1 MLRRLP
7 IGSAQPLVVF
17 AAARF
22 AVAVAA
28 LIALVVLGFP
38 YGGRG
43 IAVVAGVGL
52 PWTVA
57 LLVVVRRNPEAMLH
71 PLVAA
76 GDVAVLVAIELLV
89 PEAYGATRFTALF
102 ALAAHAHFQGE
113 RRGFAI
119 ALGGS
124 LALVLTTVLRG
135 DAPLD
140 DELLPFYEIVFVLSA
155 AATGAVVGSL
165 RTAESASRLQA
176 RELTRHTIQAENQ
189 VRRRVAE
196 AIHDGPVQELIGLD
210 MILSSA
216 RKAAAEGRRDEASA
230 LLDDARE
237 LAERNIRVLREEIVD
252 LGPYAFEELGFD
264 TAIENCIPVWKRR
277 YGLEVMATI
286 ERIELPGDMAG
297 DLFRIAQE
305 AVVNA
310 GRHSDAEAV
319 SISLRTVDSQVELR
333 VTDNG
338 KGFGDADPFSLSPP
352 GHLGIAS
359 MRERAELMNG
369 SLDIESSDRGT
380 RVLVRAPLPQLTL

>member
-1 MLRRLP
+1 M
-7 IGSAQPLVVF
+7 S
-17 AAARF
+17 
-22 AVAVAA
+22 
-28 LIALVVLGFP
+28 
-38 YGGRG
+38 
-43 IAVVAGVGL
+43 
-52 PWTVA
+52 
-57 LLVVVRRNPEAMLH
+57 
-71 PLVAA
+71 
-76 GDVAVLVAIELLV
+76 
-89 PEAYGATRFTALF
+89 
-102 ALAAHAHFQGE
+102 
-113 RRGFAI
+113 
-119 ALGGS
+119 
-124 LALVLTTVLRG
+124 
-135 DAPLD
+135 
-140 DELLPFYEIVFVLSA
+140 
-155 AATGAVVGSL
+155 
-165 RTAESASRLQA
+165 
-176 RELTRHTIQAENQ
+176 
-189 VRRRVAE
+189 
-196 AIHDGPVQELIGLD
+196 
-210 MILSSA
+210 
-216 RKAAAEGRRDEASA
+216 GRRDEASA

-264 TAIENCIPVWKRR
+264 TAIENCIPVWRRR

-310 GRHSDAEAV
+310 GRHSGAEAV

-338 KGFGDADPFSLSPP
+338 KGFGDADPFGLSPP